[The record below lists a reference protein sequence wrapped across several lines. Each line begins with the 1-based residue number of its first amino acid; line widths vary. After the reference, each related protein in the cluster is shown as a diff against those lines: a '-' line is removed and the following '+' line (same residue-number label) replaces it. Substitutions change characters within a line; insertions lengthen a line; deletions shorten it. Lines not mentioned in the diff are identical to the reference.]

1 MEDSG
6 SPNYRASPQDIV
18 TAAFIKLVEALA
30 IYERDSINYGGQITP
45 ETGKELLISYNTM
58 RRLVSSD
65 LMGKNLTDNVK
76 GNITVVGRYLDLI
89 RDNGYFNT
97 KMNIAE

>member
-6 SPNYRASPQDIV
+6 SPNYRATPQDIV
-18 TAAFIKLVEALA
+18 TKAFTNLVEALA
-30 IYERDSINYGGQITP
+30 LYERDCLNFGGQVTP
-45 ETGKELLISYNTM
+45 ETGKELLICYNTM
-58 RRLVSSD
+58 RRLVSGE
-65 LMGKNLTDNVK
+65 LMGKNLTDNVAR
-76 GNITVVGRYLDLI
+76 NISVVGGYLDLI